1 MKLSQTLILIILVC
15 LLAGAWYVTFQAYV
29 GKAEQVKIDQA
40 NEKAYTDSL
49 QISRDKQG
57 REVAE
62 KYALQKTV
70 AELKDNRNDLRLLLK
85 DRDLKL
91 KNVLATSTIV
101 TKIDTFLKVV
111 RNPKDSTYTFK
122 FNPEFIVKVG
132 VQRDSA
138 WCNPYLTNKQDLVF
152 GSRRETIR
160 PPKKFFLFRWFQA
173 RHTVVKVIVRNS
185 NEAISTNKI
194 DATFIIKK

>member
-1 MKLSQTLILIILVC
+1 MKLSPTLILIILVC
-15 LLAGAWYVTFQAYV
+15 LLCAAEYVTFQAYL

-49 QISRDKQG
+49 QTTRDAHG

-70 AELKDNRNDLRLLLK
+70 TDLKDNRDDLRILLK

-91 KNVLATSTIV
+91 KNVLATTTIV
-101 TKIDTFLKVV
+101 TKIDTFLKVQ
-111 RNPKDSTYTFK
+111 RSPKDSTYTFK

-132 VQRDSA
+132 VESDSA
-138 WCNPYLTNKQDLVF
+138 WCKPYLTNQQDLVF
-152 GSRRETIR
+152 GSKRETIR
-160 PPKKFFLFRWFQA
+160 PPKSFFLWRLFQKK
-173 RHTVVKVIVRNS
+173 HTVVKVIVRNS